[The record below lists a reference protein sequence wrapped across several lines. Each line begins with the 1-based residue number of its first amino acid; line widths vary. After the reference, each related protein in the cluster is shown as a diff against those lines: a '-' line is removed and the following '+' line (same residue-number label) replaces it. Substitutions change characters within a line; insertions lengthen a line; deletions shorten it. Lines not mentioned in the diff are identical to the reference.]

1 MNKHMG
7 FVFMPM
13 SKILVILLATVFTCI
28 TSCADGTIK
37 DSHFCCIQ
45 LCKIYKIPI
54 FVSTGEIT
62 TRLRS
67 CGSRTDNERDQFDSD
82 VAMDENNQINAAT
95 HNTEGVLLI

>member
-1 MNKHMG
+1 M
-7 FVFMPM
+7 
-13 SKILVILLATVFTCI
+13 
-28 TSCADGTIK
+28 
-37 DSHFCCIQ
+37 
-45 LCKIYKIPI
+45 PI

-67 CGSRTDNERDQFDSD
+67 RGSRTDNERDQFDLD